1 MHYTGCYQIYLQIQ
15 PMKYMYLHMIHMYST
30 IEVFTCVLSMYFTI
44 RVFTYYP
51 CIQLSEYLHIIMY
64 LTIGVFT
71 YLFNYR
77 SIDGCLPAPDRQKL
91 LVASVAAF
99 WTCVSDDRRSSTR
112 GLPSATVRS
121 VLPEER
127 GNCMMMN
134 ISDLESS

>member
-1 MHYTGCYQIYLQIQ
+1 MHYTGCYQIYVLST
-15 PMKYMYLHMIHMYST
+15 YST
-30 IEVFTCVLSMYFTI
+30 IEVH
-44 RVFTYYP
+44 VFTHDPCIQLSKYLHASYP
-51 CIQLSEYLHIIMY
+51 CILLSEYLHIIHVFNY
-64 LTIGVFT
+64 QSIYIFT
-71 YLFNYR
+71 YLFNCR
-77 SIDGCLPAPDRQKL
+77 TIDGCLPAPDRQKL

-127 GNCMMMN
+127 GECMMMN